1 MGFPFFGLTPD
12 DKEAILLEPWFLLHY
27 YGGMST
33 DEYLRLPVMYK
44 RWFIQRINNEIK
56 KASEQGNDIPS
67 KGVHDNAPDIRA
79 MTGKFRQFG
88 AHGRHQRFT

>member
-1 MGFPFFGLTPD
+1 
-12 DKEAILLEPWFLLHY
+12 
-27 YGGMST
+27 
-33 DEYLRLPVMYK
+33 MYK

-88 AHGRHQRFT
+88 AHGRQQRFT